1 MIPEKVKKEQQQILK
16 NLLFTHFEKDDD
28 LRIPL
33 DIDGLGDA
41 AGAAR
46 VIDVAGEITA
56 ERGGNR
62 PAGTVVNVAGR
73 VVVLLP
79 ALGQLCMDH
88 HGSLCPTYPR
98 R

>member
-1 MIPEKVKKEQQQILK
+1 M
-16 NLLFTHFEKDDD
+16 
-28 LRIPL
+28 
-33 DIDGLGDA
+33 
-41 AGAAR
+41 
-46 VIDVAGEITA
+46 IDVAGETTA